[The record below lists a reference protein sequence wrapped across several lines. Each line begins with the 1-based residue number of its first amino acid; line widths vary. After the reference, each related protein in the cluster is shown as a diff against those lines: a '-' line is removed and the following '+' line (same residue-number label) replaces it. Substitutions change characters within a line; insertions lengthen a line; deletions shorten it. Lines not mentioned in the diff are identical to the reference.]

1 MKIFPAIDLKNG
13 EVVRLVE
20 GDYNNKK
27 TYSTNPMEVLDFFI
41 EEGGEN
47 LHPVKSKGYNGHAPK
62 GHEMM
67 ATSP

>member
-27 TYSTNPMEVLDFFI
+27 TYFTNPMEVLDFLLKAVAKFAYCRFGRS
-41 EEGGEN
+41 ERR
-47 LHPVKSKGYNGHAPK
+47 KYF
-62 GHEMM
+62 
-67 ATSP
+67 